1 MKKRVYFEK
10 LEEMKYISN
19 LDLLRF
25 LERLF
30 KITNIKL
37 EYSKGFNPRPKI
49 SFGNPISIG
58 EEAYYEPFDID
69 LVEDM
74 DSDEI
79 LNRLNAKVPKG
90 FKVLQVE
97 DRVTKGS
104 ITKDFS
110 AIEYNI
116 VFEENKDKNLFES
129 LLNQKEILEKKEKRG
144 KVKERNLKEKV
155 VSYGIDG
162 NKISLILDNI
172 SPNAYFRMVD
182 IDMSKV
188 IIRRMRY
195 VNI

>member
-37 EYSKGFNPRPKI
+37 EYSNGFNPRPKI

-69 LVEDM
+69 LAEDM
-74 DSDEI
+74 ENEEI
-79 LNRLNAKVPKG
+79 LRRLNGKVPKG
-90 FKVLQVE
+90 FKILEVE
-97 DRVTKGS
+97 DRVSKGS
-104 ITKDFS
+104 IIKDFS
-110 AIEYNI
+110 AIEYDI
-116 VFEENKDKNLFES
+116 IFEEASDKEIFIT
-129 LLNQKEILEKKEKRG
+129 LLNQDEIIEKKEKKG
-144 KVKERNLKEKV
+144 KIKERNLKEKV
-155 VSYGIDG
+155 VSFGINEDTIKLVLE
-162 NKISLILDNI
+162 NV

-188 IIRRMRY
+188 TIRRIKY
-195 VNI
+195 VN

>member
-116 VFEENKDKNLFES
+116 VFEENNDKNLFES